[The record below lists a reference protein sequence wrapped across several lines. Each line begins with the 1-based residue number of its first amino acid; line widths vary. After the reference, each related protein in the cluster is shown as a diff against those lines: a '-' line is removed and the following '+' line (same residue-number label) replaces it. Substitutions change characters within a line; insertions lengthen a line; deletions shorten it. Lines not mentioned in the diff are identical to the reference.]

1 MRAIVSGPDQQTKKD
16 HIQVKVGIIGLG
28 SIGQKHAL
36 CLNELGVTDIHALR
50 THKGSKEKDPKLN
63 FIQEH
68 NDPSGFFSIPFDC
81 FIISNPS
88 SEHYGSIVKCH
99 ETNRK
104 ALIFV
109 EKPMVNTLEAAQ
121 NLTSMNSDRIMVG
134 YCLRYHPI
142 IKIVKNLLDTNRI
155 GNVLKSHLY
164 CGQLLTTWHPYTD
177 YSSEYYSS
185 QKLGGGALRTL
196 SHEIDLMLY
205 FFGDVVELSATI
217 DKISSL
223 KIDVEDNVSLL
234 CRSENNVL
242 VSVDL
247 DYLNPNSERWGTII
261 GEKGMIRYDFGR
273 STVSI
278 IEANGT
284 MIPFFDGS
292 KDPEDMYLNQMSDLI
307 NVIDRE
313 QSVPCNFADGLSVLN
328 IISHA
333 ERSNDQRSWIKL

>member
-1 MRAIVSGPDQQTKKD
+1 MKI
-16 HIQVKVGIIGLG
+16 GIIGLG
-28 SIGQKHAL
+28 SIGQRHAL
-36 CLNELGVTDIHALR
+36 SLHKLGVTDIHALR

-68 NDPSGFFSIPFDC
+68 NDPSGFFSIEFDC

-88 SEHYGSIVKCH
+88 SEHYGSIIKCH

-109 EKPMVNTLEAAQ
+109 EKPMVNTFEEAQ
-121 NLTSMNSDRIMVG
+121 DLISMNSDRIMVG

-185 QKLGGGALRTL
+185 QKMGGGALRTL
-196 SHEIDLMLY
+196 SHEIDLMLH
-205 FFGDVVELSATI
+205 FFGDIAELSATI
-217 DKISSL
+217 DKISSFR
-223 KIDVEDNVSLL
+223 IDVEDNVSLL
-234 CRSENNVL
+234 CRSKKNVL
-242 VSVDL
+242 VSVEL
-247 DYLNPNSERWGTII
+247 DYLDPGSERWGTII
-261 GEKGMIRYDFGR
+261 GEKGKIRYDFGG
-273 STVSI
+273 SSVSI
-278 IEANGT
+278 IEADGT
-284 MIPFFDGS
+284 MTSFFDGS
-292 KDPEDMYLNQMSDLI
+292 NDPEDMYLNQMSDLI
-307 NVIDRE
+307 NIIDRDHPI
-313 QSVPCNFADGLSVLN
+313 QCNFSDGLSVMK

-333 ERSNDQRSWIKL
+333 ERSNDLRSWINL